1 MIVFSGKKERGGV
14 TFADIVPSCNMRK
27 LLIHSFIIISISCL
41 VLFFPA
47 YLRYSDLAGTNLFP
61 LDRAFENPDQD
72 DQVKAAQH
80 DPDVAFLGACSTPPF
95 LEISLTQR
103 FFHSAMQFRYP
114 DEQVSV
120 LRC

>member
-1 MIVFSGKKERGGV
+1 M
-14 TFADIVPSCNMRK
+14 FADAVPDRNMRK
-27 LLIHSFIIISISCL
+27 PLIHSFIVVSISCL

-61 LDRAFENPDQD
+61 MDRAFENPDQD
-72 DQVKAAQH
+72 DQVNAAQH
-80 DPDVAFLGACSTPPF
+80 DPDVAFLGACSAPSF
-95 LEISLTQR
+95 LDISPTQR

>member
-1 MIVFSGKKERGGV
+1 MVRKERGGV

-47 YLRYSDLAGTNLFP
+47 YLRYSDLAGTNLFRM
-61 LDRAFENPDQD
+61 DRAFENPDQD
-72 DQVKAAQH
+72 DQVNAVQQ
-80 DPDVAFLGACSTPPF
+80 DPDVALLGTCSSPAFP
-95 LEISLTQR
+95 EISLAQP
-103 FFHSAMQFRYP
+103 FFHSAMQFRSP
-114 DEQVSV
+114 EEQMSV